1 MRDDLRPTKAER
13 LMTWPDFVTIGL
25 CIVMGIVESKRGFL
39 PAFFAMIGAVL
50 TVEIAPIVYGKLV
63 SPTVSYASAYVIA
76 VLIGFAIVVV
86 VTILLKRYSPT
97 DIGSFDS
104 PLGGALGVFTGL
116 VIAHAMY
123 GAIILA
129 HGKGAAVYANS
140 AFAGQIYE
148 LNGVHGF
155 LDFMHH
161 IGSSDVGQSS
171 GSS

>member
-1 MRDDLRPTKAER
+1 
-13 LMTWPDFVTIGL
+13 MTWPDFVTIGL

-50 TVEIAPIVYGKLV
+50 TVEIAPIVYRKLV
-63 SPTVSYASAYVIA
+63 SPSLSYASAYVIA
-76 VLIGFAIVVV
+76 VLIGFAIVAVI
-86 VTILLKRYSPT
+86 TILIARNAPT

-104 PLGGALGVFTGL
+104 PLAGAIGIFTGL
-116 VIAHAMY
+116 VIAHAMF
-123 GAIILA
+123 GAVILA
-129 HGKGAAVYANS
+129 YGGKGAAVYANS

-155 LDFMHH
+155 LHFMSR
-161 IGSSDVGQSS
+161 IGSSDLGQPS